1 VQSELTYAILPA
13 GPGDAGAVARVH
25 VEAWRQTYAAILSP
39 AYLEGLSVAMQARR
53 WRRRL
58 MHGSEFTLVAED
70 ADGVFAYCSGDWS
83 QLGGE
88 AGGEGEIHTLY
99 VLRKIQGQG
108 VGRALMTAAA
118 RVLAARGANTLVIW
132 VLRDNAPARAFYER
146 MGGTAE
152 DVSGEWVAGELVASV
167 GYRWR
172 NLKGWL
178 SATG

>member
-1 VQSELTYAILPA
+1 MQSELTYAILPA
-13 GPGDAGAVARVH
+13 GPGDAAAVARVH
-25 VEAWRQTYAAILSP
+25 VEAWRQTYAGILP
-39 AYLEGLSVAMQARR
+39 EAYLHGLSVAMQARR

-58 MHGSEFTLVAED
+58 MRDGEFTLIAES
-70 ADGVFAYCSGDWS
+70 AEGVSAYCSGDWS
-83 QLGGE
+83 QSVGQ

-99 VLRKIQGQG
+99 VLRKTQGQG
-108 VGRALMTAAA
+108 LGRALMTAAA

-167 GYRWR
+167 GYRWTD
-172 NLKGWL
+172 LSGWL
-178 SATG
+178 RAGG